1 MRSTAVGG
9 KWPARPLLSVTSFYS
24 GCVMSKNF
32 VSASII
38 ASLILAWFL
47 SGVFVSSPV
56 DSATAET
63 PVINAVP
70 VASTEVLNRVRVV
83 RVNAEAIDRL
93 VTLRGRTE
101 AKRMVEVTAEVAGRV
116 VSRAVERGTRVVRGE
131 VLCEIA
137 VDDREVA
144 VEEAQASLDKAQI
157 EHAGSLEL
165 AERGLLSEVAIA
177 ASEARQ
183 EAAEANLQRQV
194 LNLART
200 RVTAPFSGVV
210 EDLHLDLGDYAM
222 PGDSCATLI
231 DLDPMLV
238 TAQVTEEQV
247 ESLKLGT
254 SVSGSTRLGRPLEG
268 ILSFIG
274 NQSDAVTRT
283 YPVEITVD
291 NGDYSLRSGLTVSLR
306 VVLGDIWAHRVSPS
320 LLSLNEQG
328 VMGIRLVDDDNRVV
342 FRPIE
347 IVEDGPDGMWVS
359 GLPSMANVIT
369 VGQEY
374 VTVGTVVDPVYS
386 ESVDGQVVTL

>member
-1 MRSTAVGG
+1 
-9 KWPARPLLSVTSFYS
+9 
-24 GCVMSKNF
+24 
-32 VSASII
+32 
-38 ASLILAWFL
+38 
-47 SGVFVSSPV
+47 
-56 DSATAET
+56 
-63 PVINAVP
+63 
-70 VASTEVLNRVRVV
+70 
-83 RVNAEAIDRL
+83 VNAEAIDRL

-101 AKRMVEVTAEVAGRV
+101 AKRMVEVTAEVAGQV
-116 VSRAVERGTRVVRGE
+116 VERSVERGTRVVRGE

-144 VEEAQASLDKAQI
+144 VEEAQASLDQAQI

-165 AERGLLSEVAIA
+165 AGRGLLSEVAIA

-210 EDLHLDLGDYAM
+210 EDLHLDVGDYAM

-254 SVSGSTRLGRPLEG
+254 SVSGSTRLGRRLEG

-291 NGDYSLRSGLTVSLR
+291 NGDYSLRSGLTVSLQ
-306 VVLGDIWAHRVSPS
+306 VVLGDVWAHRVSPS

-342 FRPIE
+342 FRAIE
-347 IVEDGPDGMWVS
+347 IVEDGPGGMWVT

-386 ESVDGQVVTL
+386 ESIDGQVVAR